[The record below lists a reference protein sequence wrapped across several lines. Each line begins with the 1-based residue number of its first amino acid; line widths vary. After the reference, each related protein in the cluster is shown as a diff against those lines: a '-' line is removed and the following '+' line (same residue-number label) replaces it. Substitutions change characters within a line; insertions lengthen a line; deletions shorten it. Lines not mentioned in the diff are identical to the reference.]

1 MIKMQVKLSGTGS
14 RILAALGGV
23 LSQEQLSSL
32 NAVGGRAAANDARE
46 YHRDFD
52 RVGGWRGSK
61 YLGPGV
67 ENGTPF
73 GSAVAQAW
81 GFSASDEAGATIA
94 NDAKYLGFKVTGGTI
109 RPKRAKALTIPLIP
123 EAKGRR
129 AADYQIDFRTRLF
142 RIRGKSALFE
152 RIGGS
157 TVGSR
162 GRRGRAGSASIQTT
176 SIRPVYALAK
186 SVTLKPWPGAL
197 PPQDRLTKAFA
208 AAWEQEVKRRMK

>member
-1 MIKMQVKLSGTGS
+1 MIRMDVKLSGTGS
-14 RILAALGGV
+14 RILAV
-23 LSQEQLSSL
+23 LAGTLTPEQLGAL
-32 NAVGGRAAANDARE
+32 NSVGGRAAANDARD

-52 RVGGWRGSK
+52 RSGGWRGSK

-67 ENGTPF
+67 ESGTSF
-73 GSAVAQAW
+73 GAAVAQAW
-81 GFSASDEAGATIA
+81 AFSASDEAGATIA

-142 RIRGKSALFE
+142 QIRGKSALFE

-157 TVGSR
+157 ITGSR
-162 GRRGRAGSASIQTT
+162 GRREQAGNTT
-176 SIRPVYALAK
+176 IRTATIRPVYALAK
-186 SVTLKPWPGAL
+186 SVTMKPWAGAL
-197 PPQDRLTKAFA
+197 PPQGRLVKAFA
-208 AAWEQEVKRRMK
+208 DAWEQEVKRRMK